1 MIKINI
7 NEKEFDMEGT
17 VEETISEA
25 AFAIASI
32 CIAGISEETNATEQ
46 EQAEA
51 VVFSACKAVKRWL
64 NELTDKDIDLEKIGR
79 CLQTIK

>member
-1 MIKINI
+1 MIKVDLDNMGF
-7 NEKEFDMEGT
+7 EMEGT
-17 VEETISEA
+17 VKETISEA

-51 VVFSACKAVKRWL
+51 VVFSACKAVKGWL
-64 NELTDKDIDLEKIGR
+64 NELTDKDIDLKKIGR